1 MKKEYMI
8 LTHGNIELL
17 ERQVNE
23 ALSHGWNILGYPN
36 FLNGQWIQGIT
47 RVTEEKESER
57 NVE

>member
-1 MKKEYMI
+1 MI

-36 FLNGQWIQGIT
+36 FLNGQWVQGIT
-47 RVTEEKESER
+47 RVTDEKESDR